1 MIICDRNST
10 IYLTPQ
16 QNLRAMPQ
24 IRHSYVCKVQKF
36 IEINSL
42 AASWNRGFVT
52 KHIIERMQMTRK
64 PCSGRFFRVRI
75 AFKALKILVEP
86 E

>member
-1 MIICDRNST
+1 M
-10 IYLTPQ
+10 L
-16 QNLRAMPQ
+16 QN
-24 IRHSYVCKVQKF
+24 SYVCKAQKF

-42 AASWNRGFVT
+42 AESCNRGFVT

-75 AFKALKILVEP
+75 AFKAPKILGEP